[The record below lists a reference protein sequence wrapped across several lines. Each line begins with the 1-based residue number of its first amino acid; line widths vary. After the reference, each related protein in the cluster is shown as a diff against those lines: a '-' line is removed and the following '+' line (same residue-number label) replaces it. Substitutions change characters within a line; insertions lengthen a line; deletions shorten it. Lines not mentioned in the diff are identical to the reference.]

1 MSLAYSPR
9 RRRSPIRCGALLVA
23 ALATT
28 AILTGRA
35 QAADKLTYYTWSGY
49 ELPEFHKPYLA
60 EHKEGVDITVFGD
73 DDEALAK
80 VKAGFH
86 PDIVHPCTD
95 KLPEWKAAGL
105 VQPLDPARI
114 KQWDKI
120 YPVLK
125 AIPGVVENGKV
136 WLVPW
141 DWGNTSVLYRTDLV
155 KDKPD
160 SWKILFD
167 PQYKNKLATID
178 AIHDTWVVG
187 AIMAGVDPFDETPA
201 EIKKVAGL
209 LAQQRPLMRL
219 YTNDM
224 TSVEQALA
232 SGEIVAAMTWNASY
246 TNLRKQKVPVA
257 FLNPKEKMLTW
268 VCGLVATKNA
278 KDMDKVYDYINAQL
292 SDSSAEALVSEY
304 GYGTSNQEAF
314 DSFTAKQKADM
325 ALPDDPQEALKN
337 TVFTIPMKNRRAINT
352 AYERMKEGE

>member
-1 MSLAYSPR
+1 MSRAASPPF
-9 RRRSPIRCGALLVA
+9 RRSTLCRGALLAA

-28 AILTGRA
+28 AIFAGRA
-35 QAADKLTYYTWSGY
+35 RAADKLTYYTWSGY
-49 ELPEFHKPYLA
+49 ELPEFHKPYLT

-95 KLPEWKAAGL
+95 KLPEWKNAGL
-105 VQPLDPARI
+105 VQPIDPTRI

-125 AIPGVVENGKV
+125 DIPGVVEDGKV
-136 WLVPW
+136 WMVPW

-155 KDKPD
+155 KGTPD
-160 SWKILFD
+160 SWKLLFD

-187 AIMAGVDPFDETPA
+187 AIMAGVDPFDETPD
-201 EIKKVAGL
+201 EVKKVAAVL
-209 LAQQRPLMRL
+209 RAQRPLMRL

-257 FLNPKEKMLTW
+257 FMNPKEKMLTW
-268 VCGLVATKNA
+268 VCGLVVLKTAT
-278 KDMDKVYDYINAQL
+278 DMDKVYDYINAQL
-292 SDSSAEALVSEY
+292 SDPSAEALVSEY

-314 DSFTAKQKADM
+314 GSFTAKQKSDM
-325 ALPDDPQEALKN
+325 ALPDDPQTALKD
-337 TVFTIPMKNRRAINT
+337 TVFTIPMKNRRAVAT
-352 AYERMKEGE
+352 AYERMKEGD